1 MQRVTVKVT
10 NPRTHIRECL
20 LTSHSVV
27 GDFGLATSSLAAVH
41 PNDKSPHIGLLEDLT
56 LGLHPRS
63 TFSVKPDRSLATDV
77 GTKLYMAPEVMAR
90 TSRVPPQERF
100 KADTYSLGIVFFEMN
115 YFFNTGAERINV
127 LENLRNPGIF
137 FPDDWDPSRSRQ
149 QQSRSSGRVF
159 TPGSK
164 RTSVVIT
171 SLLQHD
177 PVHRPSALELSH
189 SQLLPPLLQDDS
201 FERSLDK
208 IGRSPIPPLG
218 QTI

>member
-1 MQRVTVKVT
+1 M
-10 NPRTHIRECL
+10 
-20 LTSHSVV
+20 
-27 GDFGLATSSLAAVH
+27 H

-56 LGLHPRS
+56 LGLDPRFL
-63 TFSVKPDRSLATDV
+63 FSAKPDCSLTTDV

-127 LENLRNPGIF
+127 LENLRNPRIF
-137 FPDDWDPSRSRQ
+137 FPDDWDPLRTRQ

-164 RTSVVIT
+164 RTSAVIT

-177 PVHRPSALELSH
+177 PVRRPSALELSH
-189 SQLLPPLLQDDS
+189 SPLLPPLLQDDS
-201 FERSLDK
+201 FERSLDM
-208 IGRSPIPPLG
+208 IGRSLVLLPT